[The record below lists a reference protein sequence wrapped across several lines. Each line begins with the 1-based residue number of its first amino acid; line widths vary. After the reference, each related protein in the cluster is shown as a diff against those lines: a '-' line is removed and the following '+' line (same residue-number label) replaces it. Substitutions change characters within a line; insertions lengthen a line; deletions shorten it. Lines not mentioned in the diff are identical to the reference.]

1 MNAEQFLDH
10 LAARDLLEPAVI
22 EQFRANLKGHELSP
36 QQLLKAL
43 VVQGHLTSF
52 QAESIGNEIIA
63 EAVLAE

>member
-10 LAARDLLEPAVI
+10 LATRGLLEPAVI

-43 VVQGHLTSF
+43 VVEGQLTSF
-52 QAESIGNEIIA
+52 QA
-63 EAVLAE
+63 